1 MIKIF
6 NANDRNF
13 STAGNIIIEP
23 TKCREFKKKSLNGW
37 YIEVEMPIKYKDYI
51 EKDKL
56 CVVKTKS
63 KLNPQAFRIADNIQ
77 YTSKKISFTAEHV
90 MFDASNYLLVDVRP
104 TNLNGINT
112 LNYIN
117 ERTDNVSPFTMFS
130 NIENVN
136 TAYFIRK
143 NLLEAWAIIEER
155 WNGVFD
161 ADNWNIS
168 FLQSVGNDNGETIIY
183 GKNMQSMEIFEDWS
197 SVVTKLYPVG
207 YDGLM
212 LPEQYLESD
221 VQYEIP
227 YTRTIDFQTD
237 LEQEEQTEENLINEL
252 RKNATE
258 YIEENKYPKVSYT
271 TVSNINDDM
280 EIGDLIQVLHPLVSI
295 KTEVLEYEYDI
306 ISEKI
311 KSLTFGNFSR
321 DVKAKFNNIKS
332 SIDKISQVLSKQ
344 EITIKN
350 QTDLINSLNKNG
362 YVYIDDN
369 EILILDK
376 LPKEEAKNVWRFG
389 LGGIGFSSNG
399 YEGPFKIAI
408 TMDGQINANFITTGT
423 MSVSRIEGL
432 ANFISDTE
440 KQISEIEI
448 EQGKITTKVSSVET
462 QVTNIT
468 NTQGE
473 AEGKNIHI
481 DDSAEEPFVDISL
494 HGESTQNG
502 TPTPDNPIE
511 IENVEGNI
519 EFKVEGKNKFNVQDT
534 NNVTEGITV
543 DNEGWITVTG
553 DNTDGTATKYFNY
566 YTNNLNLKTG
576 TNFNVIVEVKNV
588 SGTGSASFVS
598 VNSSSQQFK
607 TNFYRNFS
615 VLANNTIYNSINETS
630 DEFLGNT
637 GLRTFISFSAGQS
650 GSITF
655 RLSVLEDTTITPENF
670 DYEPYK
676 SQVATFPLG
685 EEKLMEGSYLA
696 DGGIHHKR
704 KQVVFDGSDD
714 EGWSKDPNQANSS
727 TDYFYIRNIGININN
742 IDSVICNYFKKG
754 SSTVEGFWA
763 TTVFCITINKTATG
777 IVESDTKDQ
786 RVAKW
791 KAWLLEHPIIVE
803 YDLAEPEIVPYTAEQ
818 QEAWINIKALTT
830 YKNITN
836 ITSDAYA
843 KIFYM
848 RDNGLD
854 VYETKQNAEKNHIE
868 TTKKLAEQKMTVN
881 GIVSEVSET
890 KSNINTMNNN
900 LTELNETVAST
911 KLKVDEYEIKFEE
924 TTKTIN
930 EELKENSETIKSMS
944 YTFNTDELSIAKS
957 DDPVNAK
964 INNSGMRVYSYN
976 DLKAIFN
983 DKGTGIQ
990 KLIVV
995 GSAQLGNLQTVK
1007 ATDENGEACTDFH
1020 HLVSNIQELTDLE
1033 V

>member
-13 STAGNIIIEP
+13 TTAGNIIIEP

-90 MFDASNYLLVDVRP
+90 MFDARNYLLIDVRP

-408 TMDGQINANFITTGT
+408 TMDGRINANFITTGT
-423 MSVSRIEGL
+423 MSVDRIESL
-432 ANFISDTE
+432 ANFITDTN
-440 KQISEIEI
+440 KAIATIELQQNSI
-448 EQGKITTKVSSVET
+448 ITKVSSVENLANNAQST
-462 QVTNIT
+462 ADSAVDRVNNIT

-481 DDSAEEPFVDISL
+481 EDSAEEPFVDVSL
-494 HGESTQNG
+494 HGESTQSG
-502 TPTPDNPIE
+502 TPTPDNKVD
-511 IENVEGNI
+511 IENLEGKNLFDGNYTTGTI
-519 EFKVEGKNKFNVQDT
+519 DTNGKEQISSNALRSGYIEVKRSADYILSSPDNASCIRTLLYDKNKTFIKTVPSSTSFLTTEDTKYFRFVISGTDTSTRMQLEEGTVATPYVPYNSLEFKVT
-534 NNVTEGITV
+534 NGLEEI
-543 DNEGWITVTG
+543 
-553 DNTDGTATKYFNY
+553 
-566 YTNNLNLKTG
+566 
-576 TNFNVIVEVKNV
+576 
-588 SGTGSASFVS
+588 
-598 VNSSSQQFK
+598 
-607 TNFYRNFS
+607 
-615 VLANNTIYNSINETS
+615 
-630 DEFLGNT
+630 DE
-637 GLRTFISFSAGQS
+637 SYQ
-650 GSITF
+650 
-655 RLSVLEDTTITPENF
+655 E
-670 DYEPYK
+670 
-676 SQVATFPLG
+676 QVATFPLG

-696 DGGIHHKR
+696 DDGIHHTR
-704 KQVVFDGSDD
+704 KQVIFDGSDD
-714 EGWSKDPNQANSS
+714 EGWSIFNYGTAHQNTTMFMCSAIGDMKKTSGTTIDFLCDSFTAKTNTTVTLN
-727 TDYFYIRNIGININN
+727 TDSQWIMHDINKCFYICIENTKASTLAEIK
-742 IDSVICNYFKKG
+742 NYL
-754 SSTVEGFWA
+754 SENP
-763 TTVFCITINKTATG
+763 IT
-777 IVESDTKDQ
+777 
-786 RVAKW
+786 
-791 KAWLLEHPIIVE
+791 VE
-803 YDLAEPEIVPYTAEQ
+803 YDLAEPETVPYTAEQ
-818 QEAWINIKALTT
+818 QTAWNKIKALMT

-843 KIFYM
+843 KVIYM

-854 VYETKQNAEKNHIE
+854 VYETKQNAEKNYTE
-868 TTKKLAEQKMTVN
+868 TTKKLAEQKITVDE
-881 GIVSEVSET
+881 IVSEVSET
-890 KSNINTMNNN
+890 KSNINTINNN
-900 LTELNETVAST
+900 LIELNETVST
-911 KLKVDEYEIKFEE
+911 TEQRVNEYEIKFEE
-924 TTKTIN
+924 KTKTIN

-976 DLKAIFN
+976 ELKAIFN

-995 GSAQLGNLQTVK
+995 GSAQIGNLQIVK

>member
-423 MSVSRIEGL
+423 MSVDRIESL
-432 ANFISDTE
+432 ANFITDTN
-440 KQISEIEI
+440 KAVATIELQQNSI
-448 EQGKITTKVSSVET
+448 ITQVSSVET
-462 QVTNIT
+462 QVNNIT

-481 DDSAEEPFVDISL
+481 EDSAEEPFVDISL

-502 TPTPDNPIE
+502 TPTPDNPSE
-511 IENVEGNI
+511 IENLEVRNKFDYESAINVENLTYDNTYAFFEIKNIKPNTAYTISNLKLTDLTNLGYSVYAGLTIGNTYSTGPGRALYSCI
-519 EFKVEGKNKFNVQDT
+519 SNNVYKNGTGVVTGYSGTKANGGKLYFCIATTNTNKNLAYERFIELCTQVFENAQIEEGTVATPYVPYNSLEFKVT
-534 NNVTEGITV
+534 NGLE
-543 DNEGWITVTG
+543 E
-553 DNTDGTATKYFNY
+553 TDENY
-566 YTNNLNLKTG
+566 Q
-576 TNFNVIVEVKNV
+576 E
-588 SGTGSASFVS
+588 
-598 VNSSSQQFK
+598 
-607 TNFYRNFS
+607 
-615 VLANNTIYNSINETS
+615 
-630 DEFLGNT
+630 
-637 GLRTFISFSAGQS
+637 
-650 GSITF
+650 
-655 RLSVLEDTTITPENF
+655 
-670 DYEPYK
+670 
-676 SQVATFPLG
+676 QVAYFPLSE

-696 DGGIHHKR
+696 DDGIHHTR
-704 KQVVFDGSDD
+704 KQVEIDVT
-714 EGWSKDPNQANSS
+714 Q
-727 TDYFYIRNIGININN
+727 IRAVTSYNN
-742 IDSVICNYFKKG
+742 IDYASIPKPADFIGYNSCIYYEILCNKAISQK
-754 SSTVEGFWA
+754 
-763 TTVFCITINKTATG
+763 ITSWDNAENINKISSQPEKTKFYLGFEKGTTLEQMKTALANTV
-777 IVESDTKDQ
+777 I
-786 RVAKW
+786 
-791 KAWLLEHPIIVE
+791 E
-803 YDLAEPEIVPYTAEQ
+803 YDLAEPEVVPYTAEQ
-818 QEAWINIKALTT
+818 QVAWNKIKALMT

-843 KIFYM
+843 KVVYM

-854 VYETKQNAEKNHIE
+854 VYETKQNAEKNYTE
-868 TTKKLAEQKMTVN
+868 TTKKLAEQKITVD

-890 KSNINTMNNN
+890 KSNINTINNN
-900 LTELNETVAST
+900 LTELNETVST
-911 KLKVDEYEIKFEE
+911 TEQRVNEYEIKFEE
-924 TTKTIN
+924 KTKTIN

-976 DLKAIFN
+976 ELKAIFN

-995 GSAQLGNLQTVK
+995 GSAQIGNLQIVK